1 MMGPLWNDLIPST
14 IYVPSEIPFMSVSN
28 ADPTRSS
35 SSSFSSLR
43 GRLLAGPL
51 ELATLAPCGVPE
63 RRSHHGS
70 IQDLIRLEDQGY
82 AVKPHDWRQTD
93 RTTADR

>member
-1 MMGPLWNDLIPST
+1 MCPLWNDLIPST

-51 ELATLAPCGVPE
+51 ELATLAPWRTRE
-63 RRSHHGS
+63 EISSWKHSRSDKARGPRVRCKTS
-70 IQDLIRLEDQGY
+70 
-82 AVKPHDWRQTD
+82 
-93 RTTADR
+93 